1 MQQIMHKILQLY
13 PLIQSKLKEGM
24 EVGLGM
30 CKVVVEFATVNRCL
44 LLRGGAEEGGA
55 GEGEGSDEQD
65 PAGSQ
70 SQEEA
75 LEMMQLV
82 LVRGG
87 EGRGREGGGEGRGRG
102 CQGMAK
108 GTEPF
113 RHKLERP
120 PCVVC

>member
-24 EVGLGM
+24 EEGLGM

-44 LLRGGAEEGGA
+44 LLRGGEG
-55 GEGEGSDEQD
+55 GEGERTEGDD
-65 PAGSQ
+65 ATGSQ

-87 EGRGREGGGEGRGRG
+87 EGEGKGGAGRGGGEGEGGGGERG
-102 CQGMAK
+102 
-108 GTEPF
+108 
-113 RHKLERP
+113 
-120 PCVVC
+120 VV

>member
-24 EVGLGM
+24 EEGLGM

-44 LLRGGAEEGGA
+44 LLRGGEG
-55 GEGEGSDEQD
+55 GEGERTEGDD
-65 PAGSQ
+65 ATGSQ

-87 EGRGREGGGEGRGRG
+87 EGEGKGREGREEW
-102 CQGMAK
+102 C
-108 GTEPF
+108 E
-113 RHKLERP
+113 E
-120 PCVVC
+120 

>member
-87 EGRGREGGGEGRGRG
+87 EGRGGEGE
-102 CQGMAK
+102 GMPRNGK
-108 GTEPF
+108 G
-113 RHKLERP
+113 H
-120 PCVVC
+120 